1 MVRVRQQ
8 LKEIL
13 QQETMGFSVRSRFKE
28 NAETEKASLFH
39 LNRENKNFLKNNHGE
54 LKINGQVVDN
64 REEVENEVLTYYG
77 ALFNGH
83 HNRDLIDTGKPF
95 VPDDSHLQ
103 DFLSGLGKL
112 SPENQANLVKD
123 LTFEQVEEVIKHDC
137 DYNKSPGLDGIT
149 YEFYKATW
157 DIIGQDFARVLQVQ
171 MVRFRIIESDRHGAT
186 RLASKVDGVPA
197 VTELRPITLL
207 NCDYKI
213 LSKCFV
219 KRLIPVMPEIILSG
233 QLCSVGD
240 KNILFGV
247 CNLISSV
254 EYVNLHKVPAFLV
267 SIYEMYKAYDRVMLS
282 YLVKVMQVM
291 RFPSKFIDWI
301 LMLHEGATTRF
312 ILKFLTDPIK
322 VLFSIRQG
330 DPLSM
335 LLYIIYIEPLLM
347 MMRRMTRGLTVSL
360 VQQRDED
367 YCDDVNFVSE
377 RISDLIV
384 IDEVFTNFEDVSGA
398 ILSRSQKSKVMGLGL
413 WKGRQDWPFSWLQ
426 VVDMMKIFGFQIT
439 SFYKQT
445 LQMSWDACLAGFRK
459 TIMSW
464 KARQLNTL
472 VQRVEVLRVFATS
485 KIWYKASALPL
496 PAKFVKK
503 FESLMGSFLWLG
515 RLERLQI
522 DEVKNPLC
530 NGGLGLPCVTSKSDS
545 LFLRQTCRLHLDS
558 GSMQYSHVRYWL
570 GLHLRDYFPDMAGGP
585 HAEIVS
591 PYFQHMRLLLVEGLV
606 LGNLS
611 VGSLRRVTAK
621 ALYQEFTTSF
631 PPPKVVFKYDIKWPL
646 VWKRLDYLV
655 LEPIGREVLFTI
667 VHNIVPNMDLEAV
680 WLVATIV
687 EYVWL
692 EKFMR
697 NKMVKLEHVIGHMK
711 LRFRANQVSRKH
723 SLGFIS

>member
-1 MVRVRQQ
+1 M
-8 LKEIL
+8 I
-13 QQETMGFSVRSRFKE
+13 
-28 NAETEKASLFH
+28 
-39 LNRENKNFLKNNHGE
+39 NKNFLKNNHGE

-219 KRLIPVMPEIILSG
+219 KRLVPVMPEVILSG

-254 EYVNLHKVPAFLV
+254 EYVSLHKVPAFLV
-267 SIYEMYKAYDRVMLS
+267 SYDMYKAYDRVMLS

-291 RFPSKFIDWI
+291 NFPSTFIDWI

-347 MMRRMTRGLTVSL
+347 MMRRMTRGCTVSL
-360 VQQRDED
+360 VQQKDED
-367 YCDDVNFVSE
+367 YCDDVNFVGE
-377 RISDLIV
+377 RITDLIV

-398 ILSRSQKSKVMGLGL
+398 ILSRSQKSKVMGLGP
-413 WKGRQDWPFSWLQ
+413 WRG
-426 VVDMMKIFGFQIT
+426 
-439 SFYKQT
+439 
-445 LQMSWDACLAGFRK
+445 
-459 TIMSW
+459 
-464 KARQLNTL
+464 
-472 VQRVEVLRVFATS
+472 
-485 KIWYKASALPL
+485 
-496 PAKFVKK
+496 
-503 FESLMGSFLWLG
+503 
-515 RLERLQI
+515 
-522 DEVKNPLC
+522 
-530 NGGLGLPCVTSKSDS
+530 
-545 LFLRQTCRLHLDS
+545 
-558 GSMQYSHVRYWL
+558 
-570 GLHLRDYFPDMAGGP
+570 
-585 HAEIVS
+585 
-591 PYFQHMRLLLVEGLV
+591 
-606 LGNLS
+606 
-611 VGSLRRVTAK
+611 
-621 ALYQEFTTSF
+621 
-631 PPPKVVFKYDIKWPL
+631 
-646 VWKRLDYLV
+646 
-655 LEPIGREVLFTI
+655 
-667 VHNIVPNMDLEAV
+667 
-680 WLVATIV
+680 
-687 EYVWL
+687 
-692 EKFMR
+692 
-697 NKMVKLEHVIGHMK
+697 
-711 LRFRANQVSRKH
+711 
-723 SLGFIS
+723 